1 MTENA
6 EILGGQQGIELNSP
20 LTVST
25 GKAGC

>member
-20 LTVST
+20 LTVNA
-25 GKAGC
+25 GDAGC